1 MQMHLK
7 VHSGELPRYKC
18 SVCSYTAYM
27 ACRVRTH
34 LRIHTKEKAFKCPL
48 CKKDFPRRYNL
59 ERHML
64 VHKKKVYRCATCDIV
79 FQNSLE
85 LTLHAVMH
93 E

>member
-1 MQMHLK
+1 MQLHVK
-7 VHSGELPRYKC
+7 VHSGEGPRYKC
-18 SVCSYTAYM
+18 SVCSYTSFM

-34 LRIHTKEKAFKCPL
+34 LRIHTKDKAYKCPL
-48 CKKDFPRRYNL
+48 CKRDFPRRYNL

-64 VHKKKVYRCATCDIV
+64 VHKKKIYRCASCDIV
-79 FQNSLE
+79 FKNNLE